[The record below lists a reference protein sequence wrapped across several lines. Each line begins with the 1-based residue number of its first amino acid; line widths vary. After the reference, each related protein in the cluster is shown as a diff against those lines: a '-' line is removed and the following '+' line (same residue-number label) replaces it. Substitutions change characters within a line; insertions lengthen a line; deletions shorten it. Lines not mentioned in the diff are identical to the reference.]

1 MSPNEPKPA
10 TPEAQALLRA
20 AGRDWKTVELLLQH
34 HDAPVSSVGFHAQQ
48 YLEKVIKAVLVSNA
62 VIFRRTHDLEELADL
77 LERQG
82 IEPPLPKDQ
91 LRRLNPF
98 AVIIR
103 YQDIE
108 ITLTDINTVAEMMEH
123 VHAWVERQIYE

>member
-1 MSPNEPKPA
+1 MSPHKPKPA

-20 AGRDWKTVELLLQH
+20 AGRDRKTVELLLQH
-34 HDAPVSSVGFHAQQ
+34 RDAPASSVGFHAQQ

-77 LERQG
+77 LGRQG

-91 LRRLNPF
+91 LKQLNPF

-108 ITLTDINTVAEMMEH
+108 ITLTDIDTVAEIMENAQ
-123 VHAWVERQIYE
+123 AWVERQIHK